1 MKGIRDKL
9 LISIVLIV
17 SVVVF
22 GTLGYMVIEGW
33 NFRDSLFMT
42 FITITTVGYQEVHD
56 LSPNGEIFTIFL
68 LILGVGIIFYILS
81 LEAKVIV
88 EGQLKGIFER
98 RKLKKKIDELKN
110 HYIICGYGR
119 MGKTVAK
126 ELFEKGMELVVIEKD
141 KLQIDRQDIL
151 WIEGDATADTSLR
164 SAGIDNAKGI
174 VSVLP
179 TDAENLFLVLSAREL
194 NPNILIV
201 TRAKEPAAEKKLLRA
216 GANRVVSPYHTGSV
230 KIANLILKP
239 TVVDFLE
246 FATQYGNYELQL
258 EEIIVQETSKFVN
271 KTLEESAIGRDLRII
286 IVAIK
291 KHNGDMQFN
300 PSSKNMIE
308 AGDTLIALGEINKLT
323 TLEKLAVGAA

>member
-1 MKGIRDKL
+1 MKRLRDKL
-9 LISIVLIV
+9 VISIVLII
-17 SVVVF
+17 SIIVF

-56 LSPNGEIFTIFL
+56 LSANGEIFTIFL
-68 LILGVGIIFYILS
+68 LIFGVGIIFYILS
-81 LEAKVIV
+81 LEAKVLI

-98 RKLKKKIDELKN
+98 RTLKKKIDDLKN

-119 MGKTVAK
+119 MGKTIAR
-126 ELFEKGMELVVIEKD
+126 ELVEKAVDIVVIEKNP
-141 KLQIDRQDIL
+141 QQSDRQDIL
-151 WIEGDATADTSLR
+151 LIEGDATIDESLK
-164 SAGIDNAKGI
+164 SAGIEKAKGI

-194 NPNILIV
+194 NPNISIV
-201 TRAKEPAAEKKLLRA
+201 TRAKDEAAENKLSRA
-216 GANRVVSPYHTGSV
+216 GADRVVSPYHAGSV

-239 TVVDFLE
+239 AIVDFLE
-246 FATQYGNYELQL
+246 FATMDGNFELQL
-258 EEIIVQETSKFVN
+258 EEIIFQETSKFVH

-291 KHNGDMQFN
+291 KSNGNMEFN
-300 PSSKNMIE
+300 PSSKSIIE
-308 AGDTLIALGEINKLT
+308 AGDTLIALGEINKLK
-323 TLEKLAVGAA
+323 TLEELAV

>member
-1 MKGIRDKL
+1 MKRLRDKL
-9 LISIVLIV
+9 LISIVLII
-17 SVVVF
+17 SIIVF

-56 LSPNGEIFTIFL
+56 LSANGEIFTIFL

-81 LEAKVIV
+81 LEAKVLI

-98 RKLKKKIDELKN
+98 RTLKKKIDDLKN

-119 MGKTVAK
+119 MGKIIASELVAK
-126 ELFEKGMELVVIEKD
+126 GVDLVVIEKNP
-141 KLQIDRQDIL
+141 QQSDRQDRL
-151 WIEGDATADTSLR
+151 LIEGDATIDESLK
-164 SAGIDNAKGI
+164 SAGIEKAKGI

-194 NPNILIV
+194 NPNISIV
-201 TRAKEPAAEKKLLRA
+201 TRAKDEDAENKLSRA
-216 GANRVVSPYHTGSV
+216 GADRVVSPYHAGSV

-239 TVVDFLE
+239 AVVDFLE
-246 FATQYGNYELQL
+246 FATMDGNFELQL
-258 EEIIVQETSKFVN
+258 EEIIFQETSKFVH

-291 KHNGDMQFN
+291 KSNGNMEFN
-300 PSSKNMIE
+300 PSSKSIIE
-308 AGDTLIALGEINKLT
+308 AGDTLIALGEISKLK
-323 TLEKLAVGAA
+323 TLEEWAV

>member
-1 MKGIRDKL
+1 MKGLRDKL
-9 LISIVLIV
+9 LISIVLII
-17 SVVVF
+17 SIIVF

-42 FITITTVGYQEVHD
+42 VITITTVGYQEVHD
-56 LSPNGEIFTIFL
+56 LSANGEIFTIFL

-81 LEAKVIV
+81 LEAKVII

-98 RKLKKKIDELKN
+98 RTLKKKIDDLKN

-119 MGKTVAK
+119 MGKTIAS
-126 ELFEKGMELVVIEKD
+126 ELVEKGVDLVVIEKNP
-141 KLQIDRQDIL
+141 QQSDRQDRL
-151 WIEGDATADTSLR
+151 LIEGDATIDESLK
-164 SAGIDNAKGI
+164 SAGIEKAKGI

-194 NPNILIV
+194 NPNIFIV
-201 TRAKEPAAEKKLLRA
+201 TRAKDEAAENKLSRA
-216 GANRVVSPYHTGSV
+216 GADRVVSPYHAGSV

-239 TVVDFLE
+239 AVVDFLE
-246 FATQYGNYELQL
+246 FATMDGNFELQL
-258 EEIIVQETSKFVN
+258 EEIIFQETSKFVH

-291 KHNGDMQFN
+291 KSNGNMEFN
-300 PSSKNMIE
+300 PSSKSIIE
-308 AGDTLIALGEINKLT
+308 AGDTLIALGEINNIK
-323 TLEKLAVGAA
+323 TLEELAV